1 MKLFAVMR
9 LALAAL
15 LALALAA
22 CGNRVELMAAMPERS
37 DGRSRLATIPGMVPG
52 IYDRPVGCLFAP
64 RCGHAQDLCRSRR
77 PTRQAGSQDVVG
89 CHFPLGQ
96 TKSVEAAT

>member
-22 CGNRVELMAAMPERS
+22 CGNRVELMAAMPE
-37 DGRSRLATIPGMVPG
+37 GEANEVMAALQKAGIETHKVPG
-52 IYDRPVGCLFAP
+52 KDGKV
-64 RCGHAQDLCRSRR
+64 
-77 PTRQAGSQDVVG
+77 T
-89 CHFPLGQ
+89 
-96 TKSVEAAT
+96 